1 MHYKTPI
8 LTVSDGLQ
16 VSFPV
21 MKRIRFVVMIIL
33 AGLFASFVT
42 GCASPSQ
49 KEKEQVVDFYIAF
62 AKEATSLDSAQINAK
77 YSELAAQNFTGQS
90 ANSVRDKM
98 FAEFD
103 SLNPE
108 LFSKLHLTDSSYSE
122 VGKTYST
129 ILLLSLA
136 TGGKG
141 VDVTMPIDAV
151 SARKDEKLGRMVYE
165 IDRSKITATVPEDL
179 LSKVTRPD
187 RKSLPPV
194 KLVKEGD
201 SWKIMAESN
210 LLAEIGVPKTE
221 KISAP
226 TTK

>member
-1 MHYKTPI
+1 
-8 LTVSDGLQ
+8 
-16 VSFPV
+16 
-21 MKRIRFVVMIIL
+21 MIIL
-33 AGLFASFVT
+33 AGLLAVSVG

-77 YSELAAQNFTGQS
+77 YSGLASQNFTGQS
-90 ANSVRDKM
+90 ASTVRDKM

-103 SLNPE
+103 TINPD
-108 LFSKLHLTDSSYSE
+108 LFSKLHLTDSTYSE
-122 VGKTYST
+122 VGRTYST

-141 VDVTMPIDAV
+141 VDLTMPIDAV
-151 SARKDEKLGRMVYE
+151 SAHKDEKLGRMVYE
-165 IDRSKITATVPEDL
+165 IDRSKITATVPEA
-179 LSKVTRPD
+179 LSHKITRPD

-194 KLVKEGD
+194 KLIKEGD
-201 SWKIMAESN
+201 SWKVVAESN
-210 LLAEIGVPKTE
+210 LLAEIGVPMSE